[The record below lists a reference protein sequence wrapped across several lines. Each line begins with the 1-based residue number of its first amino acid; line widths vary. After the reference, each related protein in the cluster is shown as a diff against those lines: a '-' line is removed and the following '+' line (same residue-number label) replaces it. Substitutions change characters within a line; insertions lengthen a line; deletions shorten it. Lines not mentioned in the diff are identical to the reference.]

1 MTLIT
6 SAHVKSGIKDKK
18 LELQDWF
25 PLCHLVMVESDCEW
39 MKANTCI
46 VEEYD
51 TFVCC
56 YNYNLLSNEIL
67 VLLILSVW
75 FSGSHKS
82 TQSKHPKEIH
92 KLTAGLFFSNSD
104 DYV

>member
-1 MTLIT
+1 
-6 SAHVKSGIKDKK
+6 
-18 LELQDWF
+18 
-25 PLCHLVMVESDCEW
+25 MVESDCEW

-56 YNYNLLSNEIL
+56 YNYNLLLNEIL

-92 KLTAGLFFSNSD
+92 KLTAGLFFQIQTIMFNVIWKPASCAT
-104 DYV
+104 